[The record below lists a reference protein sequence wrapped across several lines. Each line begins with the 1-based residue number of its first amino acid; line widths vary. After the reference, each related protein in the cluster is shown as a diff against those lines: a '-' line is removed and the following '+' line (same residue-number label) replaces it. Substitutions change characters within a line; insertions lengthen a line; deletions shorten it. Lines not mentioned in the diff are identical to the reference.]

1 MISEQERFCGHDEML
16 KSKYACLNLL
26 SPIEMYVCTIFIYFG
41 WEVSGSKGQTAEE
54 FFFVIKFIYI
64 LTASLIEQLFIPP
77 INSAFVA
84 FAAREP
90 SPIEFP
96 HVDPTPQH
104 LV

>member
-1 MISEQERFCGHDEML
+1 
-16 KSKYACLNLL
+16 
-26 SPIEMYVCTIFIYFG
+26 MYVQYLSI
-41 WEVSGSKGQTAEE
+41 SGGKFRDQRGKRPKNS
-54 FFFVIKFIYI
+54 FVIKFIYI
-64 LTASLIEQLFIPP
+64 LTASLIEKLFIPP